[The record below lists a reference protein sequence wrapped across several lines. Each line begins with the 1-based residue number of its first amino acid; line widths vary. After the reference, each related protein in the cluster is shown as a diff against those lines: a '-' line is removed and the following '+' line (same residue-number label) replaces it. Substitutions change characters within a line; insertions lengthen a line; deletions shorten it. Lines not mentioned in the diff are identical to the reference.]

1 MKRMVLPLSL
11 ALGVLL
17 AACGVTGTE
26 TVSQSYDLGSQAY
39 LDVAED
45 AEVTFEELE
54 DGTTE
59 VTVDFSGEIGSAF
72 DSHPAHIHAGE
83 AGSSGAIVITLEPV
97 DDTTGL
103 STTTVTKFDDTEE
116 EDGSTTTGA
125 DVTYEE
131 LIAYDG
137 YVNVHLSAENLDV
150 VFASANIG
158 ANEDV
163 ALPEVP
169 SIVEFV
175 TSQAEA
181 EAEIDQEFTI
191 LLEALSIAE
200 VDNAAIAA
208 LTAQLADDAAGP
220 FTVLAPTDDAF
231 EAFIADSPGIENR
244 GDLLIS
250 DALASI
256 LSYHVLSGATVRTE
270 VVAAASAEGGTELET
285 LQGSNLTVSANAE
298 GAILIND
305 TVAISGSEEEVME
318 ATNTAASN
326 GVIHEIET
334 VLTPPAPAA
343 DQ

>member
-1 MKRMVLPLSL
+1 MSRIFLFLLLSIGLVLT
-11 ALGVLL
+11 
-17 AACGVTGTE
+17 ACGTNDPDTGGTIE
-26 TVSQSYDLGSQAY
+26 LNSQSYNLGSQAY

-59 VTVDFSGEIGSAF
+59 VTVDFGGEIGSAF
-72 DSHPAHIHAGE
+72 DSHPAHIHAGD

-97 DDTTGL
+97 DDATGM

-169 SIVEFV
+169 SIVDLV
-175 TSQAEA
+175 TSSANA

-220 FTVLAPTDDAF
+220 FTVPRTHGRRIRDVH
-231 EAFIADSPGIENR
+231 R
-244 GDLLIS
+244 G
-250 DALASI
+250 
-256 LSYHVLSGATVRTE
+256 
-270 VVAAASAEGGTELET
+270 
-285 LQGSNLTVSANAE
+285 
-298 GAILIND
+298 
-305 TVAISGSEEEVME
+305 
-318 ATNTAASN
+318 
-326 GVIHEIET
+326 
-334 VLTPPAPAA
+334 
-343 DQ
+343 